1 MRWND
6 SDSQMKDTGVEWI
19 GKIPRHWET
28 AKLKKGLSIR
38 NGRDYKDVEVEEI
51 EGSYPVYG
59 SGGEFR
65 RASDFLFEGESILFG
80 RKGTIDKPLHVSGR
94 FWTVD
99 TMFYSEVNPGFH
111 PRFMYYMALTF
122 PYDLYQTNTALPSM
136 TQGDLLNNPI
146 AYPRYE
152 EQVSIASFLDRETQR
167 IDSLISEKKKF
178 IHLLKEKRQ
187 ALISHVVTKGL
198 DPDVEMKDS
207 GVEWIGEIPIHWS
220 QKRLKH
226 LISLIES
233 GTSVNAANVQAE
245 PDQIGV
251 LKTSSVYG
259 GSFDPNKTKTVIDE
273 DIVRVS
279 CPLKQGAL
287 IVSRMN
293 TPDLVGAAGY
303 VFDAPENIFLPDR
316 LWQVEFNSATLP
328 EFVYYWTLTEV
339 YRNQVKISCEGTSS
353 SMQNI
358 SQGDF
363 KNYHL
368 AVPSLEEQIRIVDHI
383 RSRASFIEKLIAEVN
398 HSIDLLK
405 EHRTALISA
414 AVTGKIDLRDKEVA

>member
-1 MRWND
+1 MIKVYSRCKKSNI
-6 SDSQMKDTGVEWI
+6 EWI
-19 GKIPRHWET
+19 SDIPYEWEVRPLFSVASYSNESNKGMIEDNLLSLSYGRIVRKNIETLEGLLPESFETYQVVNPNYIVFRLTDLQNDKRSLRSAIVKERGIITSAYIAVNPLKIDPTYFHYLMRSYDET
-28 AKLKKGLSIR
+28 KVFYNL
-38 NGRDYKDVEVEEI
+38 
-51 EGSYPVYG
+51 G
-59 SGGEFR
+59 SGMR
-65 RASDFLFEGESILFG
+65 QSLR
-80 RKGTIDKPLHVSGR
+80 
-94 FWTVD
+94 
-99 TMFYSEVNPGFH
+99 YSELK
-111 PRFMYYMALTF
+111 R
-122 PYDLYQTNTALPSM
+122 LPVVV
-136 TQGDLLNNPI
+136 P
-146 AYPRYE
+146 PH
-152 EQVSIASFLDRETQR
+152 ETQLTIANYLDSETNR
-167 IDSLISEKKKF
+167 ISVLIDEKQNF
-178 IHLLKEKRQ
+178 INLLKEKRQ

-358 SQGDF
+358 SQG
-363 KNYHL
+363 
-368 AVPSLEEQIRIVDHI
+368 
-383 RSRASFIEKLIAEVN
+383 
-398 HSIDLLK
+398 
-405 EHRTALISA
+405 
-414 AVTGKIDLRDKEVA
+414 

>member
-1 MRWND
+1 MIKVYSRCKKSNI
-6 SDSQMKDTGVEWI
+6 EWI
-19 GKIPRHWET
+19 SDIPYEWEVRPLFSVASYSNESNKGMIEDNLLSLSYGRIVRKNIETLEGLLPESFETYQVVNPNYIVFRLTDLQNDKRSLRSAIVKERGIITSAYIAVNPLKIDPTYFHYLMRSYDET
-28 AKLKKGLSIR
+28 KVFYNL
-38 NGRDYKDVEVEEI
+38 
-51 EGSYPVYG
+51 G
-59 SGGEFR
+59 SGMR
-65 RASDFLFEGESILFG
+65 QSLR
-80 RKGTIDKPLHVSGR
+80 
-94 FWTVD
+94 
-99 TMFYSEVNPGFH
+99 YSELK
-111 PRFMYYMALTF
+111 R
-122 PYDLYQTNTALPSM
+122 LPVVV
-136 TQGDLLNNPI
+136 P
-146 AYPRYE
+146 PH
-152 EQVSIASFLDRETQR
+152 ETQLTIANYLDSETNR
-167 IDSLISEKKKF
+167 ISVLIDEKQNF
-178 IHLLKEKRQ
+178 INLLKEKRQ

-368 AVPSLEEQIRIVDHI
+368 AVPSLEE
-383 RSRASFIEKLIAEVN
+383 
-398 HSIDLLK
+398 
-405 EHRTALISA
+405 
-414 AVTGKIDLRDKEVA
+414 